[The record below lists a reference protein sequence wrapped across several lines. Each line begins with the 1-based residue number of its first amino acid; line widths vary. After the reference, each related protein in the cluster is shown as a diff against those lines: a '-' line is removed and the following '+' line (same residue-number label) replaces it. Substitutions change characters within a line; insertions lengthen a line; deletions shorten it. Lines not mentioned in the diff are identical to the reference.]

1 MWAAVAC
8 AALASAEAQ
17 SVRTTDAPKLTEGFT
32 FTLDA
37 KRDRAVRE
45 FVETLS
51 ERSETKRL
59 LDLDTAN
66 ASLFTRA
73 VDLFRFVPF
82 KLSSSDCKLDDFFTP
97 NYLRA
102 DYNRPVPEARL
113 FDKP

>member
-1 MWAAVAC
+1 M
-8 AALASAEAQ
+8 
-17 SVRTTDAPKLTEGFT
+17 RTTDAPKLTEGFT

-66 ASLFTRA
+66 ASLLLVRSICS
-73 VDLFRFVPF
+73 DLCR
-82 KLSSSDCKLDDFFTP
+82 SS
-97 NYLRA
+97 
-102 DYNRPVPEARL
+102 
-113 FDKP
+113 